1 MSEEEPLTELEL
13 QILLGLERLGGS
25 YQQRNLWKFIGM
37 DSKSGLPAL
46 SKLER
51 RGLIVRERQG
61 GEKRGVYIVKLTNRA
76 YELLQKMRE
85 VEDREKAIAP
95 PTTTSPML
103 RLLLAIPCTYCM
115 HISECGYAKIDPAR
129 CTMFSRWLYTYNE

>member
-37 DSKSGLPAL
+37 DSKSGLPVL

-51 RGLIVRERQG
+51 RGLIVREKQG
-61 GEKRGVYIVKLTNRA
+61 GEKRGVYVIKLTNKA

-85 VEDREKAIAP
+85 REESDRTIALP
-95 PTTTSPML
+95 SVKSPL
-103 RLLLAIPCTYCM
+103 LKLLLSIPCTYCM

-129 CTMFSRWLYTYNE
+129 CVMFSKWLYTYNE